1 MTRGSSP
8 TCADEWPVMSSG
20 KLFLGGKS
28 AEKKDW
34 PGVKSRWVPSRSPMR
49 MVPWRMKTHWGDCV
63 LWKVLA

>member
-1 MTRGSSP
+1 
-8 TCADEWPVMSSG
+8 MSSG
-20 KLFLGGKS
+20 KLFWGGKS